1 MAHFGL
7 SFQTAALKWPS
18 LRLVRRLVRRDLEM
32 AGRVDG
38 RGWGVALALAFR
50 DTVYPV
56 PGQCTRLSGLSNN

>member
-1 MAHFGL
+1 MAEPAV
-7 SFQTAALKWPS
+7 SAATRKA
-18 LRLVRRLVRRDLEM
+18 RLEK

-38 RGWGVALALAFR
+38 SGLGVALALAFR